1 MRKTCVIIEHM
12 SENKIS
18 PPQWINQPDN
28 FKFMV
33 DDLSQQKSIAV
44 DTESNSLYAYEEK
57 ICLIQFSTTSTDY
70 LVDPLALIDISPLG
84 LIFSDTQIEKIFHA
98 AEYDIMCLKRDFNFS
113 FNNIFDT
120 MIASRTLGR
129 TQVGLS
135 SLLMEFFNFSADK
148 KYQRADWGKRPIQAD
163 MLRYAQM
170 DTHYLIKIRNILE
183 TELIDNQLL
192 ELAHEDFQRTCRV
205 DAFQANKN
213 GDQYWKLLKGRHIPA
228 QNASVLFMLYET
240 REELAKKANIPPF
253 KIISNISLV
262 ETAVNLPQT
271 KEDLESI
278 TGLSPK
284 LIERYG
290 SKLLSAIEKGLSTE
304 PLYKKNKQKPAE
316 DYIMRYEKLKG
327 WRKKIAE
334 SLKVESDV
342 ILPKEYLDHLAHD
355 PVLTPEK
362 VKSLMHDIPYRYNRF
377 GSEIIKL
384 LNE

>member
-1 MRKTCVIIEHM
+1 M
-12 SENKIS
+12 SENRIS
-18 PPQWINQPDN
+18 PPLWINQPDN
-28 FKFMV
+28 FKSMV
-33 DDLSQQKSIAV
+33 ADLSQQKSIAV

-70 LVDPLALIDISPLG
+70 LVDPLASVDISPLG
-84 LIFSDTQIEKIFHA
+84 LIFSNIQIEKIFHA
-98 AEYDIMCLKRDFNFS
+98 AEYDIMCLKRDFDFS

-170 DTHYLIKIRNILE
+170 DTHFLIKIRNILE
-183 TELIDNQLL
+183 AELIDNQLL

-205 DAFQANKN
+205 EAFQSNKN

-271 KEDLESI
+271 KEDLGSI

-290 SKLLSAIEKGLSTE
+290 SKLLSAIEKGLSTN
-304 PLYKKNKQKPAE
+304 PLYRKNKQKPAE

-342 ILPKEYLDHLAHD
+342 ILPKEYLDLLAQD
-355 PVLTPEK
+355 SVLTPEK
-362 VKSLMHDIPYRYNRF
+362 IKSLMHDIPYRYNRF